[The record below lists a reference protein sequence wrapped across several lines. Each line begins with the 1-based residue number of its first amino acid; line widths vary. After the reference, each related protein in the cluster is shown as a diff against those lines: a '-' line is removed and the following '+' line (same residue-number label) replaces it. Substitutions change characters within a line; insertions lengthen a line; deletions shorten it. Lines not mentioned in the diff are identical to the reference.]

1 MSELK
6 ITVENG
12 KEFQIKT
19 VDDNTFNINGS
30 EASVDWIELKDGKFN
45 LIHQNQSYN
54 AEVVAADEQTK
65 EFTIKVNNNDYQLK
79 VEDRFDLLL
88 HQLGMDSLAGAGFTE
103 LKAPMP
109 GLVLKLEVEAGQAI
123 KKDEPLV
130 VLEAMKM
137 ENVLK
142 SPADTTIKSIAVEV
156 GQAVEKNQLLIE
168 FES

>member
-1 MSELK
+1 MSKLN

-12 KEFQIKT
+12 GEYEVEAAGENNFVLNGSNKT
-19 VDDNTFNINGS
+19 VDL
-30 EASVDWIELKDGKFN
+30 IELKEGTFN
-45 LIHQNQSYN
+45 LIYNQKSYN
-54 AEVVAADEQTK
+54 STLVRMDK
-65 EFTIKVNNNDYQLK
+65 ESKELVIKVNNNEYTLK

-88 HQLGMDSLAGAGFTE
+88 KQLGMNDTAGAGFKE

-109 GLVLKLEVEAGQAI
+109 GLVLKLEVEAGTEV

-142 SPADTTIKSIAVEV
+142 SPADLTVKSIAVEI

>member
-1 MSELK
+1 MSKLK

-12 KEFQIKT
+12 GEYE
-19 VDDNTFNINGS
+19 VEAANENNFNLNGS
-30 EASVDWIELKDGKFN
+30 DKIVDFIELKEGTFN
-45 LIHQNQSYN
+45 LIHDQKSYN
-54 AEVVAADEQTK
+54 ATLVKADRETK
-65 EFTIKVNNNDYQLK
+65 EFIIRVNNNDYTLS

-88 HQLGMDSLAGAGFTE
+88 KQLGMNDTAGGGFKE

-109 GLVLKLEVEAGQAI
+109 GLVLKLEVEVGTEV
-123 KKDEPLV
+123 KKDDPLL

-142 SPADTTIKSIAVEV
+142 SPADLTVKSIAVEI